1 MVRRL
6 LALTL
11 LLSYAPFMEAAE
23 WAAHFATHGD
33 FAHAA
38 DAAHERP
45 GADEHGCIPTLHLCG
60 CHSAPPSTARVEARE
75 GLALERLGI
84 WLASRRDGA
93 DRTLGPPPLRPP
105 IS

>member
-1 MVRRL
+1 MVRWL

-11 LLSYAPFMEAAE
+11 LLSYAPFLEAAE
-23 WAAHFATHGD
+23 WAVHFATHGD

-45 GADEHGCIPTLHLCG
+45 ETGEHGCIPTLHICG
-60 CHSAPPSTARVEARE
+60 CHSAPPATARVEARD
-75 GLALERLGI
+75 GIALEPSGA
-84 WLASRRDGA
+84 WLASRHRGA